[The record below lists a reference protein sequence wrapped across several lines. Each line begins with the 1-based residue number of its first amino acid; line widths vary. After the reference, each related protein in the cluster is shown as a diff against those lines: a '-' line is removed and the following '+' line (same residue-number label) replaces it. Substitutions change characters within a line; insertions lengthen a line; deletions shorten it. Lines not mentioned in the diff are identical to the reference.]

1 MRPSGCVFFGGFGKA
16 ASLLVSIRDCR
27 HSKKDRQWIQDVY
40 GEYLDA
46 LSDLNTGL
54 FSVLGA
60 DNPREHEIF
69 ANWFANDQSHP
80 LLILKGPEP
89 VGFALVSRP
98 RIPAAGET
106 SANYHMS
113 EFFVRK
119 AHRREGIGRDAAT
132 LIFDRFAGEWEI
144 VEYLRNPGA
153 VAFWRRVL
161 SVYSK
166 GRYTE
171 RSRNGEVRQRFTSRA
186 SPGRT

>member
-1 MRPSGCVFFGGFGKA
+1 MS
-16 ASLLVSIRDCR
+16 SLLVSIRDCR

-69 ANWFANDQSHP
+69 ANWFANDQAHP
-80 LLILKGPEP
+80 LVVLQGSDL
-89 VGFALVSRP
+89 VGFALVTRQ
-98 RIPAAGET
+98 RIPAAGDT
-106 SANYHMS
+106 AVTYNMS

-119 AHRREGIGRDAAT
+119 AHRRAGIGRDAAT
-132 LIFDRFAGEWEI
+132 LIFDRFAGDWEI
-144 VEYLRNPGA
+144 VEYQRNPGA

-161 SVYSK
+161 TTYTK
-166 GRYTE
+166 GRFSE

-186 SPGRT
+186 TPGR